1 VHPEKQIYRY
11 MKNSL
16 LIIMVM
22 AGLSALS
29 GCSVSSDP
37 AEWSSKRIDK
47 WFEKGDWLN
56 GWQIKPDQSINRKAF
71 AVSYFKNKERW
82 DKAFNFLKS
91 NDLSRLE
98 LKRYDIDGD
107 NLYAPVSEYLTKN
120 EEDARYEA
128 HQKYIDVQY
137 VVSGKELIGVAPIS
151 NKKDILEP
159 YDVIKDI
166 EYFTVSQ
173 GENRLALPDRFFI
186 FFPED
191 AHRPGLK
198 DGENSPVRKV
208 VVKVK
213 ID

>member
-16 LIIMVM
+16 LIIIVM

-98 LKRYDIDGD
+98 IKRYDIDGD

-128 HQKYIDVQY
+128 HQKYIDIQY
-137 VVSGKELIGVAPIS
+137 VISGKEQIGVAPMTR
-151 NKKDILEP
+151 KKDLLEP
-159 YDVIKDI
+159 YDAVKDI
-166 EYFTVSQ
+166 EFLTVTQ
-173 GENRLALPDRFFI
+173 GKNNLALPDRFFI

-198 DGENSPVRKV
+198 DGENSAVRKI

-213 ID
+213 IN

>member
-1 VHPEKQIYRY
+1 

-16 LIIMVM
+16 IIIIVM
-22 AGLSALS
+22 ASLS
-29 GCSVSSDP
+29 GLFGCSGNADP
-37 AEWSSKRIDK
+37 AAWSSKKIDK

-56 GWQIKPDQSINRKAF
+56 GWQVKPDQSINRKAF

-82 DKAFNFLKS
+82 DKAFSFLKS
-91 NDLSRLE
+91 NDLSGLE

-120 EEDARYEA
+120 EEDAKYEA
-128 HQKYIDVQY
+128 HQKYIDIQY
-137 VVSGKELIGVAPIS
+137 VVSGKEQIGVAPMS
-151 NKKDILEP
+151 QKKDIIQP
-159 YDVIKDI
+159 YDATKDI
-166 EYFTVSQ
+166 EFLTVTN
-173 GENRLALPDRFFI
+173 GENRTALPDRFFI
-186 FFPED
+186 FFPGD

-213 ID
+213 VD

>member
-1 VHPEKQIYRY
+1 
-11 MKNSL
+11 
-16 LIIMVM
+16 M
-22 AGLSALS
+22 ATLS
-29 GCSVSSDP
+29 GCTGSSDP
-37 AEWSSKRIDK
+37 SAWSAQKIDT

-56 GWQIKPDQSINRKAF
+56 GWQVKPDQSVSRKAF

-82 DKAFNFLKS
+82 DKAFIFLKS
-91 NDLSRLE
+91 NDLTALE
-98 LKRYDIDGD
+98 LKRHDIDGD

-128 HQKYIDVQY
+128 HQKYIDIQY
-137 VVSGKELIGVAPIS
+137 VVSGKELIGVAPMS
-151 NKKDILEP
+151 QKKDVLEA
-159 YDVIKDI
+159 YDSTKDI
-166 EYFTVSQ
+166 EFLTVTG
-173 GENRLALPDRFFI
+173 GENLLAMPDRFFI
-186 FFPED
+186 FFPDD